1 MYPVT
6 ESYLNQMRSPV
17 IRTKMT
23 GKIGNITFMDYN
35 ILEGSFT
42 ITNQCSGNEQIQIGQ
57 VYTAELKATFL
68 KNLSLSRY
76 SLKNKKITPSHGL
89 MLPDKTYEYVPLG
102 VFNIEEAEWSAS
114 GVTVTAYDNMSK
126 LDRTCSINSAIG
138 KPVELAAMACNH
150 CGVEL
155 GTTSA
160 EFSHFANG
168 STTLSMYPENDIE
181 TWRDF
186 ISWVAQTVGCNVMA
200 DREGKIIFRAYGQ
213 TLADTLEPNHRLEG
227 GQFSDFVT
235 RYTGL
240 SCVNMDEKTTSYY
253 KLELD
258 DGLTYNLG
266 SNPFL
271 QYGVEAALTVQRRA
285 VLYALR
291 QIQYVPFKADLIG
304 VPIYD
309 LMDVISFPDGIGD
322 SDQLFC
328 ITKYVFT
335 HHGTY
340 SMTGVGQNP
349 ALASAKSKTDKDI
362 AGLNAQKEN
371 EGMRYAVYTNVDDV
385 TIADGHTE
393 KVVEIE
399 FTVVKKTHCQILIE
413 ILVDAE
419 TTETGS
425 EGEWVEN
432 DAVCTATYYL
442 NDEEILQ
449 HIPVETWQDGRHILS
464 LTYDLQAVAAQI
476 HKWEVWLT
484 MAGGQISMGKYDILC
499 VIAGEGLSSESEW
512 DGIIRGSDKI
522 HRINFYPMFRGIGET
537 VQVGTH
543 TPISDTAS
551 DSILI
556 NYFRGMFKGMSDTRE
571 IAELHRFS
579 VPYTA
584 QDMTTTN
591 VTWDG
596 EIWYNTDSTIDGTVA
611 TPDCEVPRLLKVT
624 SNRSPNS
631 GDVTYLA
638 SFDSGATWYT
648 YSGGWVQHTSGYGM
662 VEGVLESITREAWGT
677 KITNGTVMIMAQ
689 LQADATLTDI
699 QIYTAA
705 FDDSDTVEPL
715 DAVSYSSRYVS
726 ISRDYLKLIYDY
738 LYSSSSNSID
748 VGQLEKLAIESND
761 YSRIDSITVRE

>member
-213 TLADTLEPNHRLEG
+213 TLADTLEPTHRLEG

-258 DGLTYNLG
+258 DGLTYNL
-266 SNPFL
+266 
-271 QYGVEAALTVQRRA
+271 AR
-285 VLYALR
+285 
-291 QIQYVPFKADLIG
+291 
-304 VPIYD
+304 
-309 LMDVISFPDGIGD
+309 
-322 SDQLFC
+322 
-328 ITKYVFT
+328 
-335 HHGTY
+335 
-340 SMTGVGQNP
+340 
-349 ALASAKSKTDKDI
+349 KSK
-362 AGLNAQKEN
+362 GC
-371 EGMRYAVYTNVDDV
+371 
-385 TIADGHTE
+385 
-393 KVVEIE
+393 
-399 FTVVKKTHCQILIE
+399 F
-413 ILVDAE
+413 
-419 TTETGS
+419 
-425 EGEWVEN
+425 
-432 DAVCTATYYL
+432 
-442 NDEEILQ
+442 
-449 HIPVETWQDGRHILS
+449 
-464 LTYDLQAVAAQI
+464 
-476 HKWEVWLT
+476 
-484 MAGGQISMGKYDILC
+484 
-499 VIAGEGLSSESEW
+499 
-512 DGIIRGSDKI
+512 
-522 HRINFYPMFRGIGET
+522 
-537 VQVGTH
+537 
-543 TPISDTAS
+543 
-551 DSILI
+551 
-556 NYFRGMFKGMSDTRE
+556 
-571 IAELHRFS
+571 
-579 VPYTA
+579 
-584 QDMTTTN
+584 
-591 VTWDG
+591 
-596 EIWYNTDSTIDGTVA
+596 
-611 TPDCEVPRLLKVT
+611 
-624 SNRSPNS
+624 
-631 GDVTYLA
+631 
-638 SFDSGATWYT
+638 
-648 YSGGWVQHTSGYGM
+648 
-662 VEGVLESITREAWGT
+662 
-677 KITNGTVMIMAQ
+677 
-689 LQADATLTDI
+689 
-699 QIYTAA
+699 
-705 FDDSDTVEPL
+705 
-715 DAVSYSSRYVS
+715 
-726 ISRDYLKLIYDY
+726 
-738 LYSSSSNSID
+738 
-748 VGQLEKLAIESND
+748 
-761 YSRIDSITVRE
+761 